1 MNKLLYIANW
11 KMNKNFEESELFLDK
26 FLSNFNI
33 KNDIEVVICPSF
45 LTLAKL
51 DTISRYKNASKLS
64 FGAQNVSDQKYGAF
78 TGDISVEMLKDVKPN
93 YCIVGHSER
102 RQLYNESDS
111 QINKKIKLLIEFGIT
126 PILCVGESL
135 VQRENNEGK
144 LLISNQLSACLKNID
159 TNLIII
165 AYEPIW
171 AIGTGQSATVEDI
184 SEMNS
189 TIKKQMNKLGYKDDQ
204 FYILYGGS
212 VNIDNA
218 KVLKTAESINGFLIG
233 GASLDADNFLELIKK
248 VGYMDT
254 LAYICLI
261 VFILVCIMLIGI
273 ILIQSSKSGMGAGL
287 GGNTALNS
295 AFGSAEADKLL
306 VKATTG
312 LAVLYMA
319 LAIAMS
325 FLV

>member
-1 MNKLLYIANW
+1 M
-11 KMNKNFEESELFLDK
+11 
-26 FLSNFNI
+26 
-33 KNDIEVVICPSF
+33 SF
-45 LTLAKL
+45 
-51 DTISRYKNASKLS
+51 
-64 FGAQNVSDQKYGAF
+64 
-78 TGDISVEMLKDVKPN
+78 
-93 YCIVGHSER
+93 
-102 RQLYNESDS
+102 
-111 QINKKIKLLIEFGIT
+111 IKLLIEFGIT

-189 TIKKQMNKLGYKDDQ
+189 TIKKHMNKLGYKDDQ

-233 GASLDADNFLELIKK
+233 GASLDADNFLELIKR
-248 VGYMDT
+248 
-254 LAYICLI
+254 
-261 VFILVCIMLIGI
+261 
-273 ILIQSSKSGMGAGL
+273 
-287 GGNTALNS
+287 
-295 AFGSAEADKLL
+295 
-306 VKATTG
+306 
-312 LAVLYMA
+312 
-319 LAIAMS
+319 
-325 FLV
+325 